1 MRVLLTR
8 LALVASVMAGT
19 CWLAGCGDP
28 AGEPKF
34 IENPSTGDP
43 TADLSP
49 MNRPRPTAPVAPVG
63 PAVAAHP
70 AAMLEIGSVAPD
82 IEGADLDGVAFKLS
96 DYRGKIVVLDFW
108 GDW

>member
-34 IENPSTGDP
+34 TENPSTGDP

-70 AAMLEIGSVAPD
+70 AALLEIGSVAPD